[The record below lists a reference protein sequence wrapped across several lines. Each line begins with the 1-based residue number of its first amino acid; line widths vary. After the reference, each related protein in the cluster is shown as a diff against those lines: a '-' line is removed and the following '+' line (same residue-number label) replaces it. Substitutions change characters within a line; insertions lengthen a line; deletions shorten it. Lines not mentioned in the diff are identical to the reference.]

1 MVKKGPIG
9 KVEAFYIENHY
20 EVLTSQQIAKD
31 LNRNLKSVE
40 SYISKIVQK
49 NVKLNEEKGL
59 KAGDQFH
66 HNKGATIMTE
76 NASTIADANRKIGP
90 RLNNNCVTKIK

>member
-9 KVEAFYIENHY
+9 KVEAFYIQAHY
-20 EVLTSQQIAKD
+20 EIMPSQEIAKD

-40 SYISKIVQK
+40 SYISKIIQD
-49 NVKLNEEKGL
+49 NVKKNEENGL
-59 KAGDQFH
+59 KAGDQFQ

-76 NASTIADANRKIGP
+76 NASTIADANRKVGP
-90 RLNNNCVTKIK
+90 RLNNSCITRIK